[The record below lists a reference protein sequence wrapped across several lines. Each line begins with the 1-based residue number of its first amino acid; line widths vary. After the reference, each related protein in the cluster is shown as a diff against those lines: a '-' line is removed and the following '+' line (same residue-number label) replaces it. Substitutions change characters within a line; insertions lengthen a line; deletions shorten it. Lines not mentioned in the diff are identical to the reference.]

1 MDEDISVSLEAFCRI
16 APAVPVIAD
25 VIVSHHIFEVL
36 TLASGGRLQFSVY
49 DKYLNSL
56 ERYWPIKF

>member
-25 VIVSHHIFEVL
+25 VIVSHKLFEVL
-36 TLASGGRLQFSVY
+36 TQASGGRLQFSVY
-49 DKYLNSL
+49 DKYLSSL
-56 ERYWPIKF
+56 ERY